1 MIIKTIGNTTQQ
13 ELNINGQSVL
23 ELLKLNHNI
32 KMFNQMLK
40 CIDEVCIKNNFWW
53 QFKVNDQLILK
64 SVDRYYPQDGDIIKF
79 EYGEEE

>member
-1 MIIKTIGNTTQQ
+1 LIIKTIGNTTQQ